1 MKRKDGDGPPSDA
14 SRSQPVCN
22 SIRDMCDFKGG
33 GGGNCMLCHSLA
45 VQMFEPGMA
54 LNFDRRVMNFL
65 LRLGGT

>member
-1 MKRKDGDGPPSDA
+1 MEMDPPPMHLVPSPFA
-14 SRSQPVCN
+14 TQSGTCA
-22 SIRDMCDFKGG
+22 ILKG